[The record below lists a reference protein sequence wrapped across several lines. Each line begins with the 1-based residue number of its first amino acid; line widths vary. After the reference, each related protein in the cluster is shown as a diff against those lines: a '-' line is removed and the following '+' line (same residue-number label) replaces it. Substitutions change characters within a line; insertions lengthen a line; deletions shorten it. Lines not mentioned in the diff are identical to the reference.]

1 MAQTSAAP
9 TEVER
14 IAHYRELAVQF
25 REWADS
31 ESNEKARVGLTGLA
45 RQYER
50 LATELTA
57 RIDAVLA
64 KRG

>member
-1 MAQTSAAP
+1 MAQTARIL
-9 TEVER
+9 TEIER
-14 IAHYRELAVQF
+14 IAHYRELAAQF
-25 REWADS
+25 REWAKS
-31 ESNEKARVGLTGLA
+31 EPNEEARTSLLDMA

-64 KRG
+64 KRD